1 MASPLTTAR
10 NKYFRNRKSN
20 DIKTPLL
27 ICEFLCELLSPALDK
42 RKLIIDV
49 GCGDGRL
56 SERFE
61 HKYWTV
67 LGIDIK
73 KSRKL
78 KLKNFFKLDFL
89 KMNVTCLLSMGDY
102 NCLLNPALVIFNP
115 PFNNKSTGKKLI
127 PEMWIR
133 KTFEIWGDK
142 IPLVSFAPMGFRLNQ
157 RIYSKR
163 WRYFRDEC
171 KAEIT
176 SIISL
181 PLNVFKN
188 VEFHA
193 EILIWNIPKLKAHYW
208 LSKKCLE

>member
-1 MASPLTTAR
+1 MASPLTTL
-10 NKYFRNRKSN
+10 RNRYFDNKKSN
-20 DIKTPLL
+20 DIKTPFF
-27 ICEFLCELLSPALDK
+27 ICEFLCELLYPYLDK
-42 RKLIIDV
+42 KKLIIDV

-56 SERFE
+56 SQGFK
-61 HKYWTV
+61 HWTV

-89 KMNVTCLLSMGDY
+89 KMNVTCLPSMGDY

-127 PEMWIR
+127 PELWIR

-142 IPLVSFAPMGFRLNQ
+142 VPLVSFVPMGFRLNQ
-157 RIYSKR
+157 RTYSKR
-163 WRYFRDEC
+163 WKYFRDDC
-171 KAEIT
+171 KANIT
-176 SIISL
+176 SIVSL
-181 PLNVFKN
+181 PLNVFPN

-193 EILIWNIPKLKAHYW
+193 EILIWNLPRLKAHYW
-208 LSKKCLE
+208 LSKEYLE